1 VKATRWLYGLARRAR
16 CAFGVA
22 VGHARVVVFEFGEL
36 QVSYKFLVYIWYQG
50 HCERGHIPAQITN
63 VGLD

>member
-1 VKATRWLYGLARRAR
+1 M
-16 CAFGVA
+16 
-22 VGHARVVVFEFGEL
+22 GHARVVVFEFGEL